1 MRLRPALSLL
11 LVSAASPAAAH
22 GGADVAG
29 GLGLDPVVAL
39 PLALSMLLF
48 ARGVLR
54 LWFRAGPG
62 RGVASW
68 RAACFLAGWLC
79 LVLALLSP
87 LHRLGRTLF
96 TAHMLEHEL
105 LMVAAA
111 PLLVL
116 ARPIGPML
124 WALPQ
129 RWRRA
134 LGRAAQAR
142 AVATPWRAFTAPV
155 TATAL
160 HAAVLWAWHL
170 PLLFEATLDSALAH
184 RLQHVSFF
192 GGALVFWWAMLE
204 RRPRAP
210 GAAAMHLFVTS
221 IHASLLGALFLF
233 AQRLW
238 YPRQTLGAP
247 AFGLTPLEDQQLGG
261 VVMWLLA
268 CSVYLIAALWLLALW
283 IRASGASAS
292 GGWRHAPSAP

>member
-1 MRLRPALSLL
+1 MRLRPTLALL
-11 LVSAASPAAAH
+11 AATASPAAAH
-22 GGADVAG
+22 GGTEVAS
-29 GLGLDPVVAL
+29 GLGLDPAVVL
-39 PLALSMLLF
+39 PLALSLF
-48 ARGVLR
+48 LYARGVLR
-54 LWFRAGPG
+54 LWLRAGPG
-62 RGVASW
+62 RGVAGW

-124 WALPQ
+124 WALPR

-134 LGRAAQAR
+134 LGRSAAQTP
-142 AVATPWRAFTAPV
+142 AVAAPWRAFTTPLS
-155 TATAL
+155 ATVL
-160 HAAVLWAWHL
+160 HAVALWAWHL
-170 PLLFEATLDSALAH
+170 PRLFEATLDSTLAH
-184 RLQHVSFF
+184 RLQHASFL
-192 GGALVFWWAMLE
+192 GGALVFWWATLE

-261 VVMWLLA
+261 LVMWLLA
-268 CSVYLIAALWLLALW
+268 CSVYLVAALWLLALW
-283 IRASGASAS
+283 IRASGSAP